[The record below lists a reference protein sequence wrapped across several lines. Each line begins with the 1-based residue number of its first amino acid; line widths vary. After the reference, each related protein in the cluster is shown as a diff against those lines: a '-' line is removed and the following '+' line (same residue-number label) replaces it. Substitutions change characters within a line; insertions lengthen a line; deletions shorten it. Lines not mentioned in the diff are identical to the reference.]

1 MSDQLNKNKINE
13 CTSKKLVSK
22 LTVEYNCYP
31 TFRKDD
37 ETNTWYCGSPRST
50 YEVERIMFSI
60 IYEITY
66 GEGVNSNDNPVENF
80 RDKFLTDMN
89 NIREGKETN
98 WCYHL
103 TDENLNDWCSKAV
116 EIFNGL

>member
-31 TFRKDD
+31 TFRKDV

-50 YEVERIMFSI
+50 YDVERIMFGI

-80 RDKFLTDMN
+80 RSKFLKEMN
-89 NIREGKETN
+89 NIRERTETN
-98 WCYHL
+98 WCYYL
-103 TDENLNDWCSKAV
+103 TDENLNEWCSKAV